1 MSTVAGANRQ
11 QPDALARAGRR
22 RKIQWSAYGYISP
35 ALITMAVLSFLPMF
49 FTIYISFTNWNQMH
63 FMNYHFVGL
72 KNYAELFSKNN
83 PLSTAF
89 FPTLIWTLVFTFI
102 STSLN
107 YVVGLV
113 LAILVNDKALKE
125 ARLYRTL
132 LIIPWA
138 IPALISTLSWQGLL
152 NQNYGQ
158 INAVLHLFHI
168 PAIPWLT
175 MPGWARLSI
184 ILVNVWL
191 SFPYFMTVCLGALQS
206 IPTEQ
211 YDSAAIDGTN
221 AWQRFSLITFPN
233 VWRVSLPMLIPA
245 YAQTFNNFNIIFLLT
260 GGGPARPSTQFAGFT
275 DILASSSY
283 KVALQFNRYDL
294 SATLSVVLFVMIGL
308 ISLLNMRFTNAFK
321 GED

>member
-1 MSTVAGANRQ
+1 MTAELGGERSAN
-11 QPDALARAGRR
+11 ARRHPH
-22 RKIQWSAYGYISP
+22 RKIQWSAYGYMSP
-35 ALITMAVLSFLPMF
+35 AIVTMAVLSFLPMF
-49 FTIYISFTNWNQMH
+49 FTIYISFTDWNEMH
-63 FMNYHFVGL
+63 FMNYHFVGW
-72 KNYAELFSKNN
+72 KNYIELFSKNN

-89 FPTLIWTLVFTFI
+89 VPTLVWTLVFTFL
-102 STSLN
+102 STTLN
-107 YVVGLV
+107 YFVGLV
-113 LAILVNDKALKE
+113 LAVLVNDKALRE

-152 NQNYGQ
+152 NQHYGQ
-158 INAVLHLFHI
+158 INALLHLFHI
-168 PAIPWLT
+168 PAVPWLDT
-175 MPGWARLSI
+175 PLWARISV
-184 ILVNVWL
+184 ILVNLWL

-211 YDSAAIDGTN
+211 YDSAAIDGTS
-221 AWQRFSLITFPN
+221 AWQRFAYITFPN

-245 YAQTFNNFNIIFLLT
+245 YSATFNNFNIIFLLT
-260 GGGPARPSTQFAGFT
+260 GGGPARASTQFAGYT

-294 SATLSVVLFVMIGL
+294 SATISVVLFVMIGL
-308 ISLLNMRFTNAFK
+308 ISVFNMRFTNAFK